1 MNHSVTMQSKQVRG
15 ITCTK
20 CMLTLKDSDCNYSLL
35 KNQVINWKW
44 KLPPLH
50 LRLIRQWF
58 KKHVGGRRAW
68 RGSWRVCTPHPTLT
82 STFWVGNHFTYFF
95 FVLCWQVLKG
105 GLWLDCHGNHLVAQ
119 NITVIF
125 CYTTTE
131 PSNTVSE
138 VC

>member
-20 CMLTLKDSDCNYSLL
+20 CMLTLKDSYCNYSLL

-58 KKHVGGRRAW
+58 NKHVGGRRAW
-68 RGSWRVCTPHPTLT
+68 RGTWRVCTPHPTLT
-82 STFWVGNHFTYFF
+82 STFWVCNHFTYFF
-95 FVLCWQVLKG
+95 CVLCWQVLQG

-119 NITVIF
+119 NITAIF
-125 CYTTTE
+125 CYTTT
-131 PSNTVSE
+131 PAL
-138 VC
+138 